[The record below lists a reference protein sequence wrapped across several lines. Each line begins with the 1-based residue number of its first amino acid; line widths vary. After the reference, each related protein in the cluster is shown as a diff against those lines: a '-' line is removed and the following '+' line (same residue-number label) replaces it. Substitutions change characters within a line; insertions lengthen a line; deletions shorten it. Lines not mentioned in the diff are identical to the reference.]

1 MSYKASLEIK
11 CYPTETRDA
20 GIRNY
25 LNEFIVGNGDFSFR
39 TEGDYRYIEA
49 ENASFNFRGITSDI
63 IFPDYPEYRF
73 DKVKDF
79 TLSHCNIKSLR
90 GLPKEI
96 MGNLTIENCRYTF
109 QVFDKQEYLPFRVTG
124 DVNLKMC
131 PFIGQQDFIR
141 FSEVLGKVY
150 EEEYDD
156 LELTE
161 EEQQILDFA
170 SDLLPSDEYDVLE
183 EFFYNQH

>member
-1 MSYKASLEIK
+1 MSYKASLGIK
-11 CYPTETRDA
+11 LIPIENRDA

-25 LNEFIVGNGDFSFR
+25 LNNFIVGNGDFSFR
-39 TEGDYRYIEA
+39 TEGDYRYIDA
-49 ENASFNFRGITSDI
+49 ENASFNFRGITTDI

-73 DKVKDF
+73 GKVKDF
-79 TLSHCNIKSLR
+79 TLSNCNIKSLR

-109 QVFDKQEYLPFRVTG
+109 QIFDKQEYLPFRVTG

-131 PFIGQQDFIR
+131 PFIGQQDFTR

-150 EEEYDD
+150 EEWDD
-156 LELTE
+156 MELTE
-161 EEQQILDFA
+161 EEQQILDYA
-170 SDLLPSDEYDVLE
+170 SGLLPSDEYDALE